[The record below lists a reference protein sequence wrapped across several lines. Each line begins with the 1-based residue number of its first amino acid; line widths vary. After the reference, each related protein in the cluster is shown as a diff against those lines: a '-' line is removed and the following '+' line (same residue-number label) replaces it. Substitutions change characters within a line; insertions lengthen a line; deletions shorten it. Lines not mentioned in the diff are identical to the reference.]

1 MAASESSIRSRERQ
15 ELAFGDYKRGA
26 GLTTF
31 PIEDTRRQFYD
42 LKEESRQR
50 LGYSDLQN
58 DVFLQM
64 LLDCWTLH
72 LERDVDDGD
81 HDE

>member
-1 MAASESSIRSRERQ
+1 MAASESSIRSQERDTLTLCQ
-15 ELAFGDYKRGA
+15 QA
-26 GLTTF
+26 GRDALSAH
-31 PIEDTRRQFYD
+31 PIEETRRQFYD

-58 DVFLQM
+58 DEFLQM

-72 LERDVDDGD
+72 LERDVDEDNQ
-81 HDE
+81 